1 MKTSNSRF
9 LNNLDRADNLVGI
22 HGSLSDTV
30 TEALDVSDILRG
42 SLVMAVS
49 ALDLFVHGLVRI
61 GILDACRGRI
71 HQTKSFR
78 KFAVPLG
85 TLLGTRDPLLELA
98 WLEGEIRLQHGWR
111 SFEHPQKIAE
121 ALRLVSDDNQWAEC
135 GRRMKISAS
144 EVQTGLASIIDRRN
158 KIVHEFDV
166 NPIDPIELYS
176 INPQMVRE
184 SIGFIRNVGN
194 GIYESLI
201 VKYGV

>member
-1 MKTSNSRF
+1 M
-9 LNNLDRADNLVGI
+9 
-22 HGSLSDTV
+22 
-30 TEALDVSDILRG
+30 
-42 SLVMAVS
+42 
-49 ALDLFVHGLVRI
+49 
-61 GILDACRGRI
+61 
-71 HQTKSFR
+71 
-78 KFAVPLG
+78 
-85 TLLGTRDPLLELA
+85 
-98 WLEGEIRLQHGWR
+98 
-111 SFEHPQKIAE
+111 
-121 ALRLVSDDNQWAEC
+121 VSDDNQWAEC

-166 NPIDPIELYS
+166 NPIDTIELYS